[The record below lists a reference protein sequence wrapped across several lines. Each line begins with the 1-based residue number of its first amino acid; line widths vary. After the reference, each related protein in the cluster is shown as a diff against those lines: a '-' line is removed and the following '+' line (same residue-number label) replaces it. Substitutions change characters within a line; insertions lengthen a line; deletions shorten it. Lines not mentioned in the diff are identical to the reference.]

1 MLRNIQSQ
9 RRGSVTII
17 FLLLLTAVIA
27 VGAMAVDFALV
38 ESARTD
44 LRVSCDLASRAAM
57 VDYISS
63 ESVESARQIAKSV
76 ARKNGVI
83 LSEFKLRNSDIIPGN
98 SAPDLN
104 NKYVFTANQLPYNS
118 FKVNGALTPTS
129 RAGSLP
135 LMFSGVHSR
144 VSVDLEETA
153 TATETHLDIVLV
165 LDRSGSMAFDLT
177 GTEWQY
183 PDGESWTIN
192 YYTPPMEG
200 SRWESLEGA
209 IDVFLNEMDKKTKKE
224 HVALVTYSSTVTYYS
239 SYYNDYFSSV
249 EVSTD
254 ETFTTDYTEIMDAVT
269 DIGSEAVIGGTAISS
284 GIDEAITLL
293 GASPRTGYSEKIIV
307 LFTDGVWN
315 HGYDPVVAAQTAQEN
330 GIKIHTVSF
339 GSNAGSSVMSQVAST
354 TGGIHFDAPGSE
366 ELSQSFREIARSIGL
381 TYTE

>member
-1 MLRNIQSQ
+1 MLRTMQSE

-57 VDYISS
+57 VDYITN
-63 ESVESARQIAKSV
+63 ESLSSARTAAKQV
-76 ARKNGVI
+76 AEDNGVI
-83 LSEFKLRNSDIIPGN
+83 LSDFKLRNSDIIPGN
-98 SAPDLN
+98 SAPGPN
-104 NKYVFTANQLPYNS
+104 NKYVFTPNQTPYNS
-118 FKVNGALTPTS
+118 FKVDGALTPTS

-144 VSVDLEETA
+144 SSVDLEETA

-165 LDRSGSMAFDLT
+165 LDRSGSMAFDLS
-177 GTEWQY
+177 GIDWQY
-183 PDGESWTIN
+183 PDGQSWVIN
-192 YYTPPMEG
+192 YYTPPMAG
-200 SRWESLEGA
+200 SRWESLESA
-209 IDVFLNEMDKKTKKE
+209 IGVFLDEMDKKSKKE

-239 SYYNDYFSSV
+239 SHYNQYFSSV

-254 ETFTTDYTEIMDAVT
+254 EAFNTDYDVIMDAVT

-284 GIDEAITLL
+284 GIDEAISIMN
-293 GASPRTGYSEKIIV
+293 ASPRVGFSEKIII
-307 LFTDGVWN
+307 LFTDGQWN
-315 HGYDPVVAAQTAQEN
+315 TGYDPVIAAQTAQQN
-330 GIKIHTVSF
+330 GIQIHTVSF
-339 GSNAGSSVMSQVAST
+339 GSNAGSSVMSQVAAT
-354 TGGIHFDAPGSE
+354 TGGLHFDAPGSE